1 MIGARRTRRRNAL
14 VVSIAAAAMLLSAC
28 SSSDDAERG
37 MDDGEDGAGEQ
48 VESAESVGYTVPAP
62 TISAP
67 PAEGAGV
74 TSPQPAVALP
84 DGYTQEELF
93 VGGTATSFAPIDT
106 PDDGAWSVRPDET
119 AEYRTR
125 VIVKRPPPDRF
136 SGTVIVEWYN
146 VSAIEAS
153 PDWAYLSKEIGRE
166 GHAYIGVSAQ
176 SQGVVGGD
184 TLLDVSV
191 DEEAA
196 EDAGA
201 SVDRSGLK
209 HVDPERY
216 GTLEHP
222 GDQYAFDIFSQVG
235 RAATEDPDTL
245 LGGLVPEQVI
255 AVGESQSAAFLSTV
269 VNAVHPLDP
278 VYDGFLVHSRGANTA
293 ALEGVYRRANDDSTT
308 AEEAAQQIAESA
320 VRIRT
325 DLDEPVVVVETE
337 TDLTL
342 LGYAHARQP
351 DTDRLRTW
359 EIAGTAHSDAHM
371 LRALL
376 GGPRDPMSGSLLG
389 CTEPINTGPHHEV
402 VQAALHHL
410 VGWTAGGEPPP
421 EAARIEL
428 RNGEG
433 DGDGGGEEGE
443 VVIARDDLG
452 IAVGGV
458 RTPLVDVPISA
469 STGEPAGGAGLEELV
484 TDGDICVLFGTTI
497 PFDQPTLVQLHGS
510 FDAYLQAFRDSAADA
525 VAAGFLLQPDADDLI
540 AEAEQNRPLFG

>member
-1 MIGARRTRRRNAL
+1 MENGQG
-14 VVSIAAAAMLLSAC
+14 SAA
-28 SSSDDAERG
+28 
-37 MDDGEDGAGEQ
+37 EQ
-48 VESAESVGYTVPAP
+48 AESVDYTVPAA
-62 TISAP
+62 TVSSP
-67 PAEGAGV
+67 PAEGDGV
-74 TSPQPAVALP
+74 ASPQPAVALP

-93 VGGTATSFAPIDT
+93 VEGTATSFAPVDT
-106 PDDGAWSVRPDET
+106 PDDGTWSVRPDET
-119 AEYRTR
+119 AEFRTR
-125 VIVKRPPPDRF
+125 VIVKRPPPEQF
-136 SGTVIVEWYN
+136 SGTVIVEWFN

-176 SQGVVGGD
+176 SQGVVGGE

-201 SVDRSGLK
+201 SVDRSGLRN
-209 HVDPERY
+209 VDPERY
-216 GTLEHP
+216 GTLDHP

-235 RAATEDPDTL
+235 RAATEHSDAL

-255 AVGESQSAAFLSTV
+255 AAGESQSAAFLSTV

-293 ALEGVYRRANDDSTT
+293 ALEGVYRRGNDDSTS

-325 DLDEPVVVVETE
+325 DLHEPVVIVETE

-351 DTDRLRTW
+351 DSDRLRTW
-359 EIAGTAHSDAHM
+359 EVAGTAHSDAHM

-402 VQAALHHL
+402 VQAALHHQ
-410 VGWTAGGEPPP
+410 VGWAAGGEAPP
-421 EAARIEL
+421 EAPRIEV
-428 RNGEG
+428 
-433 DGDGGGEEGE
+433 DDDADDGE
-443 VVIARDDLG
+443 VVITRDEHG
-452 IAVGGV
+452 IAIGGV
-458 RTPLVDVPISA
+458 RNPLVDVPISA

-484 TDGDICVLFGTTI
+484 VDGDICVLFGTTI
-497 PFDQPTLVQLHGS
+497 PFDQPTLLELHGS
-510 FDAYLQAFRDSAADA
+510 FDAYMQAFRESAADS
-525 VAAGFLLQPDADDLI
+525 VAAGFLLQTDADDLI

>member
-1 MIGARRTRRRNAL
+1 MIRARRTRRRSAL
-14 VVSIAAAAMLLSAC
+14 VVAIAAAMVMSAC

-37 MDDGEDGAGEQ
+37 VDDSQGGAGEQ
-48 VESAESVGYTVPAP
+48 VESAESVESVDYTVPAP
-62 TISAP
+62 TISTP

-84 DGYTQEELF
+84 DGYTQEELL
-93 VGGTATSFAPIDT
+93 VAGTATSFAPIDT

-119 AEYRTR
+119 ADYRTR
-125 VIVKRPPPDRF
+125 VIVKRPPPERF

-176 SQGVVGGD
+176 SQGVTGGE

-191 DEEAA
+191 DEEAV

-201 SVDRSGLK
+201 SVDRSGLQ

-235 RAATEDPDTL
+235 RAAAEHPDTL

-325 DLDEPVVVVETE
+325 DLDEPVLVVETE

-410 VGWTAGGEPPP
+410 VGWAAGGEAPP
-421 EAARIEL
+421 ESPRIGLE
-428 RNGEG
+428 
-433 DGDGGGEEGE
+433 DVDDGGEEGE

-484 TDGDICVLFGTTI
+484 EDGDICVLFGTTI
-497 PFDQPTLVQLHGS
+497 PFDQPTLLELHGS
-510 FDAYLQAFRDSAADA
+510 FDAYLQAFRESAADA

>member
-1 MIGARRTRRRNAL
+1 MIGAPIQRRATRLAIAL
-14 VVSIAAAAMLLSAC
+14 ATAALILAAC
-28 SSSDDAERG
+28 TSSDDTDGAVG
-37 MDDGEDGAGEQ
+37 DGASPTGEDTEM
-48 VESAESVGYTVPAP
+48 AEYTVPAA
-62 TISAP
+62 TVSAP

-74 TSPQPAVALP
+74 VSPQPAVALP
-84 DGYTQEELF
+84 DGYTEEELF
-93 VGGTATSFAPIDT
+93 VEGTATSFVADDT
-106 PDDGAWSVRPDET
+106 PDDGTWTARPDDT
-119 AEYRTR
+119 AAYRTR
-125 VIVKRPPPDRF
+125 VIVKRPPPEQF

-166 GHAYIGVSAQ
+166 GHAYVGVSAQ
-176 SQGVVGGD
+176 SQGVVGGE

-191 DEEAA
+191 DEQAA

-201 SVDRSGLK
+201 TVDRGGLRN
-209 HVDPERY
+209 VDPERY

-222 GDQYAFDIFSQVG
+222 GDEYAFDIFGQVG
-235 RAATEDPDTL
+235 RAVTEHPDTL
-245 LGGLVPEQVI
+245 LGGLEPQQVI

-293 ALEGVYRRANDDSTT
+293 ALEGVYRRGDGDPAS
-308 AEEAAQQIAESA
+308 AEEAARQIADSA
-320 VRIRT
+320 VQIRT
-325 DLDEPVVVVETE
+325 DVDEPVMILETE

-359 EIAGTAHSDAHM
+359 EVAGTAHSDAHM

-376 GGPRDPMSGSLLG
+376 GGPRDPMVGSLLG

-410 VGWTAGGEPPP
+410 VGWAAGGEPPP
-421 EAARIEL
+421 EAPRIEL
-428 RNGEG
+428 E
-433 DGDGGGEEGE
+433 DGDGTDGE
-443 VVIARDDLG
+443 VVIARDELG
-452 IAVGGV
+452 IALGGV

-469 STGEPAGGAGLEELV
+469 PTGEPAGGAGLEELV
-484 TDGDICVLFGTTI
+484 VDGDICVLFGTTVT
-497 PFDQPTLVQLHGS
+497 FDRPALVELHGDA
-510 FDAYLQAFRDSAADA
+510 DAYLQSFREAADEA
-525 VAAGFLLQPDADDLI
+525 VAAGFLLQPDADDLV
-540 AEAEQNRPLFG
+540 AEAEGHRALFG